1 MKPFSD
7 FFNKVNVR
15 RSADT
20 ATFRRGPLSLSTDLR
35 PILFL
40 SFSRCAVYRQWVWPC
55 GGE

>member
-20 ATFRRGPLSLSTDLR
+20 ATFRRAPNLSVL
-35 PILFL
+35 I
-40 SFSRCAVYRQWVWPC
+40 
-55 GGE
+55 